1 MVRSKLSPC
10 SGSAALR
17 QLNLIHEKGLLRAI
31 IKKVKRKFLLLN
43 VGSNTDE
50 TIMILKTFFNMFTLF
65 LIKNKL
71 LP

>member
-17 QLNLIHEKGLLRAI
+17 QLNPIHEKGLLRAI

-50 TIMILKTFFNMFTLF
+50 TIMILKTYFNMFTLF